1 MRRWWAPVAVAAVLV
16 AAWFAASYSSV
27 SVKKLPS
34 LRLGQ
39 PPPEFE
45 PSQAPPA
52 SLPTNGGADTAAG
65 SSLRIVLY
73 VLLGILML
81 GLLAVVGYLV
91 RLWLRSQD
99 RTKPRLLVRRDR
111 PDQLVQRGDEVEMLA
126 AVDAG
131 LAELSDSDADP
142 RRAVIACWVR
152 LERAA
157 AAAGTPRAPGDSPTD
172 LVARLLGAHQ
182 VSRPV
187 LGALARVYREARF
200 TTHPIDQRM
209 RQTAVDALR
218 QVRAELA
225 SEVTADGA

>member
-1 MRRWWAPVAVAAVLV
+1 MRRWGAPAAVAAILV
-16 AAWFAASYSSV
+16 AAWFAAWYSSV

-34 LRLGQ
+34 LRLSQ
-39 PPPEFE
+39 PPPELE

-52 SLPTNGGADTAAG
+52 SQFAGTSGGSAAG
-65 SSLRIVLY
+65 TSLRIVLY
-73 VLLGILML
+73 VLLGIVGL
-81 GLLAVVGYLV
+81 GLLAVVGSLV
-91 RLWLRSQD
+91 RLWLRSLD
-99 RTKPRLLVRRDR
+99 RTKPRLLVWRDR
-111 PDQLVQRGDEVEMLA
+111 PEALAQRGDEVEVLA

-131 LAELSDSDADP
+131 LAELSDTDGDP

-182 VSRPV
+182 VSRQV
-187 LGALARVYREARF
+187 LSALARVYREARF

-218 QVRAELA
+218 QVRTELA
-225 SEVTADGA
+225 SEVTADGT

>member
-1 MRRWWAPVAVAAVLV
+1 MRRWWAPAAVAAVLV
-16 AAWFAASYSSV
+16 AAWFAAWYSSV
-27 SVKKLPS
+27 SVTKLPS
-34 LRLGQ
+34 LQLSQ
-39 PPPEFE
+39 PPQVDASQPLRPAVTTPESKGHSAFDDF
-45 PSQAPPA
+45 
-52 SLPTNGGADTAAG
+52 L
-65 SSLRIVLY
+65 LVLLY
-73 VLLGILML
+73 VGLGILVL
-81 GLLAVVGYLV
+81 GVLAVVGYLIW
-91 RLWLRSQD
+91 LWLRSLD
-99 RTKPRLLVRRDR
+99 RTKPRLLVWRDR
-111 PDQLVQRGDEVEMLA
+111 PEIPAQRGDEVEMLA
-126 AVDAG
+126 AVEAG
-131 LAELSDSDADP
+131 LAELSDTDADP

-187 LGALARVYREARF
+187 LSALARVYREARF

-209 RQTAVDALR
+209 RQTAVDALS